1 MLTTLLRQSA
11 AGLRVLLVMTV
22 LLGLAYPFAIYG
34 VSRIPGLH
42 AKAKGSLVVVDGQV
56 VGSELIGIDPVA
68 SGSQDPYFHTRP
80 SASSQ
85 GVLGPG
91 DPSVSGG
98 SNLAGD
104 STDLLGAVT
113 QRRGLIAARE
123 SVAPAD
129 VPPDAV
135 TAPASGVDPHIS
147 PAYAQLQVARVARV
161 TGLSTD
167 KVQALVA
174 EHTTGRALGF
184 LGDPAVNVLAL
195 NLAVQ
200 RARAG

>member
-34 VSRIPGLH
+34 VSRIPGLR
-42 AKAKGSLVVVDGQV
+42 AEAEGSLVVVDGHV

-68 SGSQDPYFHTRP
+68 ANSQDMYFHTRP
-80 SASSQ
+80 SASSG
-85 GVLGPG
+85 GVLGSG

-104 STDLLGAVT
+104 SPDLLDTVR
-113 QRRGLIAARE
+113 QRRALIAARDG
-123 SVAPAD
+123 VAPAD

-135 TAPASGVDPHIS
+135 TAPASGVDFDIS
-147 PAYAQLQVARVARV
+147 PAYAQLQVARVARAS
-161 TGLSTD
+161 GLAVD
-167 KVQALVA
+167 QVRALVA
-174 EHTTGRALGF
+174 EHTTGRVLGF
-184 LGDPAVNVLAL
+184 VGEPAVNVPAL
-195 NLAVQ
+195 NLAVH
-200 RARAG
+200 RAHAG

>member
-11 AGLRVLLVMTV
+11 AGLWVLLVMTV

-42 AKAKGSLVVVDGQV
+42 AKAEGSLAEVDGRV

-68 SGSQDPYFHTRP
+68 SGGPDPYFHTRP
-80 SASSQ
+80 SASSE

-98 SNLAGD
+98 SNRAGD
-104 STDLLGAVT
+104 SPDLLDAVT
-113 QRRGLIAARE
+113 RRRELIAARE
-123 SVAPAD
+123 GVAPAD

-147 PAYAQLQVARVARV
+147 PAYAQLQLPRVARA
-161 TGLSTD
+161 TGLSQD
-167 KVQALVA
+167 QVQALVA

-184 LGDPAVNVLAL
+184 LGDSAVNVLAL

>member
-1 MLTTLLRQSA
+1 MLTTLFRQSA

-42 AKAKGSLVVVDGQV
+42 AKAEGSLVEFDGRV
-56 VGSELIGIDPVA
+56 IGSKLIGIDPVA
-68 SGSQDPYFHTRP
+68 SGSQDPSFHTRP

-85 GVLGPG
+85 GVLAPS

-104 STDLLGAVT
+104 SLKLLNAVT
-113 QRRGLIAARE
+113 QRRGLIAARD

-135 TAPASGVDPHIS
+135 TASASGVDPHIS
-147 PAYAQLQVARVARV
+147 PAYAQLQVPRVARV
-161 TGLSTD
+161 TGLSQGEVR
-167 KVQALVA
+167 KLVA
-174 EHTTGRALGF
+174 ENTTGRALGF